1 MKWNRGFGLALRC
14 FMRLS
19 PWRAISTA
27 ATSAATN
34 NSVCEGWAGTR
45 QHMRETVLRLDDC
58 RARVVSKQPKRQDIS
73 EGPPGEAVLPR
84 LPVSKRLRDSPN
96 PPSASASCP
105 SHTVLAE
112 GSSGHADTIDPCP
125 TRPAAPGHLHDRA
138 IPADESARVSLR
150 APMSRQVGQ
159 NHPLRLVNAKLFASR
174 FLRPASHFRQRID
187 TP

>member
-14 FMRLS
+14 FMRLP
-19 PWRAISTA
+19 PWQAISTA

-45 QHMRETVLRLDDC
+45 QHMREIVLRLDDC
-58 RARVVSKQPKRQDIS
+58 RARVVCKQPKRQDIS

-105 SHTVLAE
+105 SHTSACWRKAALDTQIPLILVLPGPQPQATCMIMSTLNSSHHVFYALHPIS
-112 GSSGHADTIDPCP
+112 GSG
-125 TRPAAPGHLHDRA
+125 
-138 IPADESARVSLR
+138 
-150 APMSRQVGQ
+150 
-159 NHPLRLVNAKLFASR
+159 
-174 FLRPASHFRQRID
+174 
-187 TP
+187 